1 MFSNN
6 YRVMKKVMLLL
17 VVLFTVNTIT
27 AQKINWVS
35 FEEAIELQKKEPR
48 KIIVDMYTVWCGPC
62 KRMDRDTFQ
71 NKDVVDYV
79 NKNYYAV
86 KFNAQ
91 GNEEVNFKGRT
102 FTNPNYKPELAKRR
116 NGTHQ
121 LAMYYKVQAFP
132 TVVFI
137 DENSEF
143 LTPLRG
149 YKTPQQLELYL
160 KLFKE
165 DKHKEMTTQE
175 AFDTYFKAFKAEF
188 KTK

>member
-1 MFSNN
+1 MN
-6 YRVMKKVMLLL
+6 KVILLIVL
-17 VVLFTVNTIT
+17 LFTTSTIT
-27 AQKINWVS
+27 AQKVNWVS
-35 FEEAIELQKKEPR
+35 FEEAIALQKEAPR

-62 KRMDRDTFQ
+62 KSMERNTFG
-71 NKDVVDYV
+71 NKDVVEYI
-79 NKNYYAV
+79 NTHYYAV

-91 GNEEVNFKGRT
+91 GNEKVTFKGRT

-116 NGTHQ
+116 NGMHQ
-121 LAMYYKVQAFP
+121 LALYYKVQAFP
-132 TVVFI
+132 TLVFI
-137 DENSEF
+137 DENAEF

-165 DKHKEMTTQE
+165 NKHKEMTTQK
-175 AFDTYFKAFKAEF
+175 AFDAYFKAFKPKF